1 VSPRSVSNPEQDEL
15 GTQQDASG
23 RAVTPPTLEGPP
35 PALAAG
41 VRAAAAGEHLE
52 ATLRA
57 IVEAAVA
64 HADASYGALGVLTR
78 DGRRLDRFV
87 IVGMDDETREGI
99 ERLPAGEGILGLLVD
114 QPGPLRLP
122 DLSAHPASVGFPP
135 GHPPMHS
142 FLGVPVCVREAVFGH
157 LYLTEKRSGGEFT
170 EADEEAVLALAAAAG
185 LAVENARLAEAA
197 ERRRAWVQ
205 AATEVSTALL
215 SGQDPGE
222 VLVTVAERAVA
233 LSDADGGALLV
244 AQEGDGEAL
253 TIVASAGRLADELE
267 GVRIPLEDTH
277 VGRVHRTGVGE
288 LVEDVTVDPVLG
300 RHAEVA
306 VELSRGARSAVIVP
320 LGQALGTL
328 VCMRCAGREPFDA
341 EVLESLSAFAAQA
354 ALALELARSQR
365 RERRL
370 QVQADRDRIA
380 RDLHDHVVQR
390 IYATA
395 LSLDRVGRALEDV
408 DPYAA
413 LRVGRSVDE
422 LDATLRQIRSAIF
435 GLHDDAAPA
444 GLAAGLADTVRQVT
458 EGSEVQPGLRLRGD
472 LDGLPSDLATDLLAV
487 VRELVTNVVRH
498 AAAGRVEVTVEAE
511 DVAGSPVRVRVADDG
526 RGLPEVTVRSG
537 LANLAER
544 AERRG
549 GRLTAAGGPSG
560 TEVTWTVPG
569 PRRS

>member
-1 VSPRSVSNPEQDEL
+1 M
-15 GTQQDASG
+15 
-23 RAVTPPTLEGPP
+23 
-35 PALAAG
+35 AAG

-99 ERLPAGEGILGLLVD
+99 DRLPAGEGILGLLVEH
-114 QPGPLRLP
+114 PGPLRLP

-135 GHPPMHS
+135 GHPPMRS
-142 FLGVPVCVREAVFGH
+142 FLGVPVCVRESVFGH
-157 LYLTEKRSGGEFT
+157 LYLTEKRSGGAFT

-215 SGQDPGE
+215 SGQDPRE

-233 LSDADGGALLV
+233 LSDADGGSLLV
-244 AQEGDGEAL
+244 AQEDDGEAL

-267 GVRIPLEDTH
+267 GVRVPLEDTH

-328 VCMRCAGREPFDA
+328 VCMRRAGREPFDT
-341 EVLESLSAFAAQA
+341 EILESLSAFAAQA
-354 ALALELARSQR
+354 ALALELARSQL

-395 LSLDRVGRALEDV
+395 LSLDRIGRALEDV

-458 EGSEVQPGLRLRGD
+458 EGSGVQPGLRLRGD
-472 LDGLPSDLATDLLAV
+472 LDGLPSGLATDLLAV

-498 AAAGRVEVTVEAE
+498 AAARRVEVTVEAE
-511 DVAGSPVRVRVADDG
+511 DDAGSPVRVLVADDG

-544 AERRG
+544 AEHRG
-549 GRLTAAGGPSG
+549 GQLTAAGGPAG

-569 PRRS
+569 PRGS

>member
-1 VSPRSVSNPEQDEL
+1 M
-15 GTQQDASG
+15 
-23 RAVTPPTLEGPP
+23 TPPTPESLP

-64 HADASYGALGVLTR
+64 HADATYGALGVLTR

-87 IVGMDDETREGI
+87 IVGMDDEMREGI
-99 ERLPAGEGILGLLVD
+99 TRLPAGAGILGLLVD
-114 QPGPLRLP
+114 NPEPLRLA
-122 DLSAHPASVGFPP
+122 DLGTHPASVGFPP
-135 GHPPMHS
+135 GHPPMQS
-142 FLGVPVCVREAVFGH
+142 FLGVPVCVRDSVFGH
-157 LYLTEKRSGGEFT
+157 LYLTEKRTGGPFT
-170 EADEEAVLALAAAAG
+170 EADEEAVQALAAAAG
-185 LAVENARLAEAA
+185 LAIENARLAEAA

-215 SGQDPGE
+215 SGQDHRE
-222 VLVTVAERAVA
+222 VLLDVTERAVA

-244 AQEGDGEAL
+244 AEEGDGDAL
-253 TIVASAGRLADELE
+253 TIVASAGPVADEVE
-267 GVRIPLEDTH
+267 GVRVPLEDTH
-277 VGRVHRTGVGE
+277 VGRVHRTGVAE
-288 LVEDVTVDPVLG
+288 LVEDVRVDPVLG

-306 VELSRGARSAVIVP
+306 VDLIRGARSAVIVP
-320 LGQALGTL
+320 LGRALGTL
-328 VCMRCAGREPFDA
+328 ICMRRAEREPFDA
-341 EVLESLSAFAAQA
+341 EALEDLSAFAAQA

-408 DPYAA
+408 EPYAA
-413 LRVGRSVDE
+413 RRVARSVDE
-422 LDATLRQIRSAIF
+422 LDTILQQIRSAIF

-444 GLAAGLADTVRQVT
+444 GLATGLADTVRQVT
-458 EGSEVQPGLRLRGD
+458 EGSAVQPGLRLRGD
-472 LDGLPSDLATDLLAV
+472 LDGLPSELAPDLFAV

-498 AAAGRVEVTVEAE
+498 AGASRVEVTVEAE
-511 DVAGSPVRVRVADDG
+511 DDADSPVRVRVADDG
-526 RGLPEVTVRSG
+526 HGLPEVTVRSG

-544 AERRG
+544 AQRRG
-549 GRLTAAGGPSG
+549 GRLTTAGGPAG
-560 TEVTWTVPG
+560 TEVTWTVPRPHG
-569 PRRS
+569 S

>member
-1 VSPRSVSNPEQDEL
+1 
-15 GTQQDASG
+15 
-23 RAVTPPTLEGPP
+23 
-35 PALAAG
+35 
-41 VRAAAAGEHLE
+41 
-52 ATLRA
+52 
-57 IVEAAVA
+57 
-64 HADASYGALGVLTR
+64 
-78 DGRRLDRFV
+78 
-87 IVGMDDETREGI
+87 
-99 ERLPAGEGILGLLVD
+99 
-114 QPGPLRLP
+114 
-122 DLSAHPASVGFPP
+122 
-135 GHPPMHS
+135 
-142 FLGVPVCVREAVFGH
+142 
-157 LYLTEKRSGGEFT
+157 
-170 EADEEAVLALAAAAG
+170 
-185 LAVENARLAEAA
+185 
-197 ERRRAWVQ
+197 
-205 AATEVSTALL
+205 
-215 SGQDPGE
+215 
-222 VLVTVAERAVA
+222 
-233 LSDADGGALLV
+233 
-244 AQEGDGEAL
+244 
-253 TIVASAGRLADELE
+253 
-267 GVRIPLEDTH
+267 
-277 VGRVHRTGVGE
+277 VHRTGVGE

-328 VCMRCAGREPFDA
+328 VCMRRAGREPFDA

-354 ALALELARSQR
+354 ALALELARSQH

-458 EGSEVQPGLRLRGD
+458 EGSGVQPGLRLRGD
-472 LDGLPSDLATDLLAV
+472 LDGLPSGLATDLLAV

-498 AAAGRVEVTVEAE
+498 AAARRVEVTVEA
-511 DVAGSPVRVRVADDG
+511 VVGAGSPVRVRVADDG

-544 AERRG
+544 AEHRG
-549 GRLTAAGGPSG
+549 GRLTAAGGPDG

-569 PRRS
+569 PRSS

>member
-1 VSPRSVSNPEQDEL
+1 MPR
-15 GTQQDASG
+15 TQQVPSG
-23 RAVTPPTLEGPP
+23 RAVTPPHPENLP

-64 HADASYGALGVLTR
+64 HADATYGALGVLTR

-87 IVGMDDETREGI
+87 IVGMDDGAREGI
-99 ERLPAGEGILGLLVD
+99 ARLPAGEGLLGLLV
-114 QPGPLRLP
+114 QHPEPLRLA
-122 DLSAHPASVGFPP
+122 DLSTHPASVGFPP
-135 GHPPMHS
+135 GHPPMQS
-142 FLGVPVCVREAVFGH
+142 FLGVPVCVRDAVFGH
-157 LYLTEKRSGGEFT
+157 LYLTEKRSGGAFT
-170 EADEEAVLALAAAAG
+170 EADEEAVLALAAVAG

-215 SGQDPGE
+215 SGQDPRE
-222 VLVTVAERAVA
+222 VLLTVAERAVA
-233 LSDADGGALLV
+233 LSDADGGSLLV
-244 AQEGDGEAL
+244 AQEGDDEAL
-253 TIVASAGRLADELE
+253 TIVASAGRMSGRLE
-267 GVRIPLEDTH
+267 GVRVPLEDTH

-288 LVEDVTVDPVLG
+288 LVEDVSADPVLG

-306 VELSRGARSAVIVP
+306 VEISRGARSAVIVP
-320 LGQALGTL
+320 LGPSLGTL
-328 VCMRCAGREPFDA
+328 ACLRRADREPFDT
-341 EVLESLSAFAAQA
+341 EVLEDLSAFAAQA

-422 LDATLRQIRSAIF
+422 LDATMQQIRSAIF
-435 GLHDDAAPA
+435 GLQDDAAPA

-458 EGSEVQPGLRLRGD
+458 DGSGVQPGLRLRGD
-472 LDGLPSDLATDLLAV
+472 LDGLPSGLATDLMAV

-498 AAAGRVEVTVEAE
+498 AGASRVEVTVEAE
-511 DVAGSPVRVRVADDG
+511 DDAGGSPVTVRVADDG

-549 GRLTAAGGPSG
+549 GRLTAAGGPAG

-569 PRRS
+569 LRAS

>member
-1 VSPRSVSNPEQDEL
+1 VSTRSVSSPGRQEP
-15 GTQQDASG
+15 GSQQDTSG
-23 RAVTPPTLEGPP
+23 RALTPPTPESRP

-52 ATLRA
+52 ATLRS

-87 IVGMDDETREGI
+87 IVGMDDRTREGI
-99 ERLPAGEGILGLLVD
+99 ARLPAGEGILGLLVEH
-114 QPGPLRLP
+114 PRPLRLA
-122 DLSAHPASVGFPP
+122 DLGAHPASVGFPP
-135 GHPPMHS
+135 GHPPMQS
-142 FLGVPVCVREAVFGH
+142 FLGVPVCVRHAVFGH
-157 LYLTEKRSGGEFT
+157 LYLTEKRTGGTFT
-170 EADEEAVLALAAAAG
+170 EADEEAVQALAAVAG
-185 LAVENARLAEAA
+185 LAIENARLAESA

-215 SGQDPGE
+215 SGQDPQE
-222 VLVTVAERAVA
+222 VLLTVAERAVA

-253 TIVASAGRLADELE
+253 TIVASAGRMAGELE
-267 GVRIPLEDTH
+267 GVRVPLEDTH
-277 VGRVHRTGVGE
+277 VGRVHRSGIGE
-288 LVEDVTVDPVLG
+288 LVEDIGADPVLG

-306 VELSRGARSAVIVP
+306 VELSRGARSAVLVP
-320 LGQALGTL
+320 LGPSLGTL
-328 VCMRCAGREPFDA
+328 ACLRRADREPFDA
-341 EVLESLSAFAAQA
+341 EVLEDLSAYAAQA

-370 QVQADRDRIA
+370 QVQADHDRIA

-422 LDATLRQIRSAIF
+422 LDATLQQIRSAIF

-444 GLAAGLADTVRQVT
+444 GLVTGLADTVRQVT
-458 EGSEVQPGLRLRGD
+458 EGSGVQPGLRLRGD
-472 LDGLPSDLATDLLAV
+472 LDGLPSGLATDLLAV

-498 AAAGRVEVTVEAE
+498 AGASRVEVAVEAE
-511 DVAGSPVRVRVADDG
+511 DGAGSPVRVRVADDG
-526 RGLPEVTVRSG
+526 GGLPEVTVRSG

-549 GRLTAAGGPSG
+549 GRLTAAGGPAG

-569 PRRS
+569 PRGS

>member
-1 VSPRSVSNPEQDEL
+1 M
-15 GTQQDASG
+15 
-23 RAVTPPTLEGPP
+23 TPPHPENLP

-64 HADASYGALGVLTR
+64 HADATYGALGVLTR

-87 IVGMDDETREGI
+87 IVGMDDGAREGI
-99 ERLPAGEGILGLLVD
+99 ARLPAGEGLLGLLV
-114 QPGPLRLP
+114 QHPEPLRLA
-122 DLSAHPASVGFPP
+122 DLSTHPASVGFPP
-135 GHPPMHS
+135 GHPPMQS
-142 FLGVPVCVREAVFGH
+142 FLGVPVCVRDAVFGH
-157 LYLTEKRSGGEFT
+157 LYLTEKRSGGAFT
-170 EADEEAVLALAAAAG
+170 EADEEAVLALAAVAG

-215 SGQDPGE
+215 SGQDPRE
-222 VLVTVAERAVA
+222 VLLTVAERAVA
-233 LSDADGGALLV
+233 LSDADGGSLLV
-244 AQEGDGEAL
+244 AQEGDDEAL
-253 TIVASAGRLADELE
+253 TIVASAGRMSGRLE
-267 GVRIPLEDTH
+267 GVRVPLEDTH

-288 LVEDVTVDPVLG
+288 LVEDVSADPVLG

-306 VELSRGARSAVIVP
+306 VEISRGARSAVIVP
-320 LGQALGTL
+320 LGPSLGTL
-328 VCMRCAGREPFDA
+328 ACLRRADREPFDT
-341 EVLESLSAFAAQA
+341 EVLEDLSAFAAQA

-422 LDATLRQIRSAIF
+422 LDATMQQIRSAIF
-435 GLHDDAAPA
+435 GLQDDAAPA

-458 EGSEVQPGLRLRGD
+458 DGSGVQPGLRLRGD
-472 LDGLPSDLATDLLAV
+472 LDGLPSGLATDLMAV

-498 AAAGRVEVTVEAE
+498 AGASRVEVTVEAE
-511 DVAGSPVRVRVADDG
+511 DDAGGSPVTVRVADDG

-549 GRLTAAGGPSG
+549 GRLTAAGGPAG

-569 PRRS
+569 LRAS

>member
-23 RAVTPPTLEGPP
+23 RAVTPPTPEGPP

>member
-1 VSPRSVSNPEQDEL
+1 MSKPEQDEP
-15 GTQQDASG
+15 GTLQDPSG
-23 RAVTPPTLEGPP
+23 RAVTPPTPEGPP

-99 ERLPAGEGILGLLVD
+99 ERLPAGEGILGLLVE

-122 DLSAHPASVGFPP
+122 DLGAHPASVGFPP
-135 GHPPMHS
+135 GHPPMRS

-253 TIVASAGRLADELE
+253 TIVASAGRMADELE
-267 GVRIPLEDTH
+267 GVRVPLEDTH

-498 AAAGRVEVTVEAE
+498 AAAGRLEVTVEAE
-511 DVAGSPVRVRVADDG
+511 AVAGSPVRVRVADDG

-569 PRRS
+569 PRGS

>member
-1 VSPRSVSNPEQDEL
+1 MSTRSVSKPEQDEP
-15 GTQQDASG
+15 GTLQDPSG
-23 RAVTPPTLEGPP
+23 RAVTPPTPEGPP

-99 ERLPAGEGILGLLVD
+99 ERLPAGEGILGLLVE

-122 DLSAHPASVGFPP
+122 DLGAHPASVGFPP
-135 GHPPMHS
+135 GHPPMRS

-253 TIVASAGRLADELE
+253 TIVASAGRMADELE
-267 GVRIPLEDTH
+267 GVRVPLEDTH

-498 AAAGRVEVTVEAE
+498 AAAGRLEVTVEAE
-511 DVAGSPVRVRVADDG
+511 AVAGSPVRVRVADDG

-569 PRRS
+569 PRGS

>member
-1 VSPRSVSNPEQDEL
+1 VSTRSVSSPAREEP
-15 GTQQDASG
+15 GTQQDPSG
-23 RAVTPPTLEGPP
+23 RAVTPPTPESLP

-64 HADASYGALGVLTR
+64 HADATYGALGVLTR

-87 IVGMDDETREGI
+87 IVGMDDEMREGI
-99 ERLPAGEGILGLLVD
+99 ARLPAGEGILGLLVEN
-114 QPGPLRLP
+114 PEPLRLA
-122 DLSAHPASVGFPP
+122 DLGTHPASVGFPA
-135 GHPPMHS
+135 GHPPMQS
-142 FLGVPVCVREAVFGH
+142 FLGVPVCVRDSVFGH
-157 LYLTEKRSGGEFT
+157 LYLTEKRTGGPFT
-170 EADEEAVLALAAAAG
+170 EADEEAVQALAAAAG
-185 LAVENARLAEAA
+185 LAIENARLAEAA

-215 SGQDPGE
+215 SGQDPRE
-222 VLVTVAERAVA
+222 VLLAVTERAVA

-244 AQEGDGEAL
+244 AEEGDGDAL
-253 TIVASAGRLADELE
+253 TIVASAGPVADEVE
-267 GVRIPLEDTH
+267 GVRVPLEDTH
-277 VGRVHRTGVGE
+277 VGRVHRTGVAE
-288 LVEDVTVDPVLG
+288 LVEDVRVDPVLG

-306 VELSRGARSAVIVP
+306 VDLIRGARSAAIVP
-320 LGQALGTL
+320 LGRALGTL
-328 VCMRCAGREPFDA
+328 ICMRRAEREPFDA

-395 LSLDRVGRALEDV
+395 LTLDRVGRALEDV
-408 DPYAA
+408 EPYAA
-413 LRVGRSVDE
+413 RRVARSVDE
-422 LDATLRQIRSAIF
+422 LDTILQQIRSAIF

-458 EGSEVQPGLRLRGD
+458 EGSGVQPGLRLRGD
-472 LDGLPSDLATDLLAV
+472 LDGLPSELAPDMFAV
-487 VRELVTNVVRH
+487 VRELVTNVVKH
-498 AAAGRVEVTVEAE
+498 AGASRVEVTVEAE
-511 DVAGSPVRVRVADDG
+511 DDADSPVRVRVADDG

-544 AERRG
+544 AQRRG
-549 GRLTAAGGPSG
+549 GRLTAAGGPAG
-560 TEVTWTVPG
+560 TEVTWTVPRPHG
-569 PRRS
+569 S